1 MLKNVYLI
9 ENIENLCLWF
19 FSILKAV
26 YKFSLPLNMCWI
38 RKRCPHLPEN
48 KLCHSQFYE
57 SDNKT
62 LKLKVLKNLKIC
74 AFDFFYCEPIFDV
87 IRISNSCVYQKTLP
101 AIFEKKRLSLSLLCL
116 SKFILK
122 VENGHTVQH
131 PAPPVLRRAGAP
143 GLNHKE

>member
-1 MLKNVYLI
+1 MLKNVCLI

-122 VENGHTVQH
+122 VENGHAVQH
-131 PAPPVLRRAGAP
+131 LAPPG
-143 GLNHKE
+143 

>member
-48 KLCHSQFYE
+48 KLCHFQFCE

-74 AFDFFYCEPIFDV
+74 AFDFFFIVSRSSMLFV
-87 IRISNSCVYQKTLP
+87 FRIVVSIRKRCPLFLKKSVCRFHFCVSQNSSWKSKMATLSSTWRPRVNLCHKISFQS
-101 AIFEKKRLSLSLLCL
+101 
-116 SKFILK
+116 
-122 VENGHTVQH
+122 
-131 PAPPVLRRAGAP
+131 
-143 GLNHKE
+143 

>member
-38 RKRCPHLPEN
+38 RKRCPHLLEN
-48 KLCHSQFYE
+48 KLCHFQFCE

-87 IRISNSCVYQKTLP
+87 FRISNSCVYQKTLP

-122 VENGHTVQH
+122 VENGHAVQH
-131 PAPPVLRRAGAP
+131 LAPPG
-143 GLNHKE
+143 

>member
-26 YKFSLPLNMCWI
+26 NKFSLPLNMCWI

-101 AIFEKKRLSLSLLCL
+101 AILEKSVCRFHFCVSQNSSWKSKMATLSSTWRPRV
-116 SKFILK
+116 K
-122 VENGHTVQH
+122 
-131 PAPPVLRRAGAP
+131 
-143 GLNHKE
+143 